1 MCQIEGSQGSRQKA
15 LDLDP
20 EKIAIRSIL
29 GSARYRASQSPFPG
43 AVEWAAIKIRG
54 QSSFL
59 DDTAELT
66 KGTSS

>member
-29 GSARYRASQSPFPG
+29 GSARPRPSAQPLLGADQATIPHMKEDSQIFH
-43 AVEWAAIKIRG
+43 
-54 QSSFL
+54 
-59 DDTAELT
+59 LT
-66 KGTSS
+66 PVA

>member
-29 GSARYRASQSPFPG
+29 GSARYRASGGDATISR
-43 AVEWAAIKIRG
+43 K
-54 QSSFL
+54 
-59 DDTAELT
+59 
-66 KGTSS
+66 

>member
-29 GSARYRASQSPFPG
+29 GSARPRPSLDTVTQY
-43 AVEWAAIKIRG
+43 EAICL
-54 QSSFL
+54 Q
-59 DDTAELT
+59 
-66 KGTSS
+66 

>member
-29 GSARYRASQSPFPG
+29 GSARYRANADLLRILPMG
-43 AVEWAAIKIRG
+43 AD
-54 QSSFL
+54 F
-59 DDTAELT
+59 
-66 KGTSS
+66 